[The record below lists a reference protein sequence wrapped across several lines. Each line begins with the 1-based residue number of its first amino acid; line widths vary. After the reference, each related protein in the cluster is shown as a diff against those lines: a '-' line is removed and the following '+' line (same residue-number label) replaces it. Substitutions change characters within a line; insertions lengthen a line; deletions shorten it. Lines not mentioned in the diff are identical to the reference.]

1 MARLAS
7 VFSSHMVFAAR
18 KPIRIYGEG
27 QGEISITFAG
37 RQISLSSSSDRW
49 FAEFPPME
57 YGGPYCLTVVLDGKR
72 EILEDIYVGEVLL
85 MAGQSNM
92 QFKLRESSFP
102 KEDIRGDGR
111 MRLFTAP
118 RPEEGEPFSPADGW
132 RVCTAENAPQW
143 SALAYHVGQFRTE
156 ANNIAVGLICCYQ
169 GASVIESW
177 VPEGTFGAV
186 GISLSDGEKY
196 GDHFHEKY
204 RAWNGDGYLYSHSLS
219 TLFPFSLS
227 AVVWYQGESDASLAE
242 SRVYGAELKELI
254 RVWRDSFSD
263 ASLPFVVVQIADYIN
278 RAGEPWKNIQKAQ
291 YDIQFETCFVKT
303 ARSADVCENDNIH
316 PPTKVKLAARIAE
329 TLESML

>member
-49 FAEFPPME
+49 FAELPPME
-57 YGGPYCLTVVLDGKR
+57 YGGPYSLTVVLDGKR

-102 KEDIRGDGR
+102 KESYRGDDR
-111 MRLFTAP
+111 VRLFTAP
-118 RPEEGEPFSPADGW
+118 RVEEGEPFTPADGW
-132 RVCTAENAPQW
+132 IVSHTDNAGLW
-143 SALAYHVGQFRTE
+143 SALGYHGGHLRAAEQ
-156 ANNIAVGLICCYQ
+156 NIAVGVIGCYQ

-177 VPEGTFGAV
+177 LPVGTLEKE
-186 GISLSDGEKY
+186 GISLSDDEKY

-204 RAWNGDGYLYSHSLS
+204 GRWNGDGFLYEASLS
-219 TLFPFSLS
+219 CVFPFSLS
-227 AVVWYQGESDASLAE
+227 AVVWYQGESDVSLAE
-242 SRVYGAELKELI
+242 SKVYGKELETLI
-254 RVWRDSFSD
+254 SVWREAFRDPD
-263 ASLPFVVVQIADYIN
+263 LPFVVVQLANYIN
-278 RAGEPWKNIQKAQ
+278 RAGEPWSNIQKAQ
-291 YDIQFETCFVKT
+291 YDIQFRVPGVKT
-303 ARSADVCENDNIH
+303 AISADVSEEDNIH
-316 PPTKVKLAARIAE
+316 PPTKIHLGTRIVSALKE
-329 TLESML
+329 LL